1 MLEIVIVC
9 LFLIYFMSILLSF
22 ILHITESSTPDL
34 ILNMNSNNSNVPN
47 PPSDIVRWWPSGVP
61 QSGAAIATGIGAYVA
76 LSRVVGLTPRGRLVA
91 ALAAAGITTT
101 NNIYYSALENSVGFN
116 RFMWGITE
124 HAKTGKWPSLD
135 EAYRQNSDS
144 LSTFAKSQ
152 VKNLSG
158 AEQAHI
164 KTIVDKVEKSISP
177 ASANSSSMGTNPAT
191 GTATPGGTT
200 SGSSDLANSF
210 VPSSDTP
217 NDLLI
222 RLYEKL
228 FKDFMQLFPHNVV
241 QGHFDDLLG
250 QRIFIEF
257 LLFLSTLFV
266 FILFILFI
274 FNLILLFNKDR
285 IIGYFKNK
293 FIL

>member
-152 VKNLSG
+152 VRVL
-158 AEQAHI
+158 
-164 KTIVDKVEKSISP
+164 VEL
-177 ASANSSSMGTNPAT
+177 NR
-191 GTATPGGTT
+191 
-200 SGSSDLANSF
+200 
-210 VPSSDTP
+210 
-217 NDLLI
+217 LI
-222 RLYEKL
+222 
-228 FKDFMQLFPHNVV
+228 
-241 QGHFDDLLG
+241 
-250 QRIFIEF
+250 
-257 LLFLSTLFV
+257 
-266 FILFILFI
+266 
-274 FNLILLFNKDR
+274 
-285 IIGYFKNK
+285 
-293 FIL
+293 